1 MTRAHFL
8 TMSFILRDP
17 FFDGFED
24 VMTWPLRGRDHSPF
38 ALEDDKSMAKRVRR
52 DVITPFS
59 GFGRMDMTE
68 SDKAYQ
74 LCVDIPGMEK
84 KDIKISTQNNVLVI
98 EGERKEEEKTEKD
111 HCHFMERHY
120 GSFRREV
127 SVPANANAEAISA
140 VYDKGVLKLTIPKV
154 DTEVSKKT
162 IEVSCA
168 VCSSHSFVGEMKRL
182 DKARMPEWSK
192 GLR

>member
-1 MTRAHFL
+1 
-8 TMSFILRDP
+8 
-17 FFDGFED
+17 
-24 VMTWPLRGRDHSPF
+24 
-38 ALEDDKSMAKRVRR
+38 
-52 DVITPFS
+52 
-59 GFGRMDMTE
+59 
-68 SDKAYQ
+68 
-74 LCVDIPGMEK
+74 
-84 KDIKISTQNNVLVI
+84 
-98 EGERKEEEKTEKD
+98 
-111 HCHFMERHY
+111 MERHY

-168 VCSSHSFVGEMKRL
+168 VCSSHSFVGEMKRM